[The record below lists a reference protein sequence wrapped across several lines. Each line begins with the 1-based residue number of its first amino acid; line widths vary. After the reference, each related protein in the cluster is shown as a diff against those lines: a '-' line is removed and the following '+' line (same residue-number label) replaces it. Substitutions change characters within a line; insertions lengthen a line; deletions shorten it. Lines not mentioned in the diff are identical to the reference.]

1 MRILGRKENK
11 MGRPSKAVTTM
22 TGVITKEEE
31 ERRRKNEEAL
41 KGGKDKVNK
50 APAWFSKEQKKIR
63 KELVKELEKILT
75 NIDCYIL
82 DQAVISISRLREI
95 EMKIN
100 ENPDE
105 LTQKT
110 LISAKKQYA
119 NEFFRCCSELSMS
132 PQSRAKLANSLPV
145 VKEKKNPLSV
155 LLEDDNE

>member
-1 MRILGRKENK
+1 MSEV
-11 MGRPSKAVTTM
+11 GRPSKAVATM

-31 ERRRKNEEAL
+31 ERRIKNEESL
-41 KGGKDKVNK
+41 KGGKDKVGK
-50 APAWFSKEQKKIR
+50 APVWFSKEQKKIR
-63 KELVKELEKILT
+63 KELVKELEKVLT

-82 DQAVISISRLREI
+82 NQAVIAISRLTEI
-95 EMKIN
+95 EKKIN

-132 PQSRAKLANSLPV
+132 PQSRAKLANALPSQSQS
-145 VKEKKNPLSV
+145 KNPLAA
-155 LLEDDNE
+155 LLENDDE